1 MNYILNFCIG
11 ILIGAGAIL
20 PGISSGVLCV
30 IFGIYEKL
38 VNSVLNFFKDTKN
51 NFKFLFPIASG
62 SFVGII
68 ALGNVLKFLF
78 TTFPTPTK
86 FAFIGL
92 IVGEVPILCK
102 KANKD
107 VGFRLTYMLYLI
119 ATFAV
124 AVLLIF
130 IENKCNINFL
140 SIENSNFFYLV
151 LCGFLMSI
159 GIVVPG
165 VSSSV
170 ILILLGIYN
179 IYLDSIST
187 LYLPVLFPLGI
198 GVIIGGLVF
207 LNLIKYLLDYYYTKT
222 FYCIIG
228 FIIGSVL
235 VLIPSFN
242 LNFEGIISIGL
253 FIICF
258 CLALNFEKLEE
269 K

>member
-1 MNYILNFCIG
+1 MQ
-11 ILIGAGAIL
+11 
-20 PGISSGVLCV
+20 
-30 IFGIYEKL
+30 
-38 VNSVLNFFKDTKN
+38 
-51 NFKFLFPIASG
+51 
-62 SFVGII
+62 
-68 ALGNVLKFLF
+68 
-78 TTFPTPTK
+78 
-86 FAFIGL
+86 
-92 IVGEVPILCK
+92 

-119 ATFAV
+119 ATFAI
-124 AVLLIF
+124 AVCLFSLKITAILIF
-130 IENKCNINFL
+130 LQLKTQIFL
-140 SIENSNFFYLV
+140 PCFV
-151 LCGFLMSI
+151 WFLMSI

>member
-119 ATFAV
+119 ATFAI

-187 LYLPVLFPLGI
+187 LYLPV
-198 GVIIGGLVF
+198 
-207 LNLIKYLLDYYYTKT
+207 
-222 FYCIIG
+222 
-228 FIIGSVL
+228 
-235 VLIPSFN
+235 
-242 LNFEGIISIGL
+242 ISIGNWRYYWWACIFKFNKISFRL
-253 FIICF
+253 LLHQNFLLHYWFYNWFCF
-258 CLALNFEKLEE
+258 SVNSFFQFEF
-269 K
+269 

>member
-1 MNYILNFCIG
+1 MNYIANFCIG

-38 VNSVLNFFKDTKN
+38 VNSVLNFFKETRS
-51 NFKFLFPIASG
+51 NFKFLFPIVSG
-62 SFVGII
+62 SLVGII

-78 TTFPTPTK
+78 TSFPTPTK

-92 IVGEVPILCK
+92 ILGEVPILCK
-102 KANKD
+102 KANKNT
-107 VGFRLTYMLYLI
+107 GFRLTHMLYLFSTFTI
-119 ATFAV
+119 AI
-124 AVLLIF
+124 LLIF
-130 IENKCNINFL
+130 IEKKCNINSI
-140 SIENSNFFYLV
+140 SIENLNFFYLIF
-151 LCGFLMSI
+151 CGFLMSI

-170 ILILLGIYN
+170 ILMLLGIYN

-187 LYLPVLFPLGI
+187 LYLPILIPLGI
-198 GVIIGGLVF
+198 GVITGGLVF
-207 LNLIKYLLDYYYTKT
+207 LNLIKYLLDYYYSKT

-228 FIIGSVL
+228 FIIGSVF

-242 LNFEGIISIGL
+242 LNFEGLISIGL
-253 FIICF
+253 FIVCF
-258 CLALNFEKLEE
+258 YFALYFEKLEN